1 MVSAKVHKS
10 MDLLRK
16 ETCEEFDTIFKRLN
30 IKKRM
35 SLAKADVIISLRMK
49 KLREF
54 EARNYEL
61 KKR

>member
-1 MVSAKVHKS
+1 MVSAKIDKS

-16 ETCEEFDTIFKRLN
+16 ETCEEFDNIFRQLN

-35 SLAKADVIISLRMK
+35 SLAKADIVISLRMK

-54 EARNYEL
+54 EAKNYEIR
-61 KKR
+61 KK